1 MTRVNFLA
9 LAGHL
14 AMAGLSC
21 ILLTS
26 SMLWQN
32 VPWQLAAIQA
42 GDWLIKLILIPW
54 ALRSGP
60 NRMHT

>member
-32 VPWQLAAIQA
+32 VPWQLAAIQPVT
-42 GDWLIKLILIPW
+42 GL
-54 ALRSGP
+54 
-60 NRMHT
+60 